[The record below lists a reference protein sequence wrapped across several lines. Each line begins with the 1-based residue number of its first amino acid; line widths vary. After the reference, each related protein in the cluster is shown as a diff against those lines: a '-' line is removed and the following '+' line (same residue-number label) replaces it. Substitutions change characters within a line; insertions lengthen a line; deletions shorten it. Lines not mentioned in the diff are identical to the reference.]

1 MSYID
6 TSIIVA
12 ALDPTDYRS
21 KDALK
26 ILEEEKHK
34 IISELTLLELASV
47 LSSRRELVSN
57 LADKL
62 GLDIEITISA
72 ILLYLMK
79 RFNLRHRGFERLTK
93 IMPLGRIYNPLATAI
108 ELSPKLRLKTLDLLH
123 IAYVKLLKDEGEPV
137 YKLITADA
145 DFEEAR
151 EHLEETIGVHLYILR

>member
-12 ALDPTDYRS
+12 ALDPIDYRS
-21 KDALK
+21 RGALK

-47 LSSRRELVSN
+47 LSRRRELVSD

-79 RFNLRHRGFERLTK
+79 RFNLRHRGFESLMK
-93 IMPLGRIYNPLATAI
+93 IMPLGKVYNPLATAI

-123 IAYVKLLKDEGEPV
+123 IAYVKLLKDEGEPIH
-137 YKLITADA
+137 KLITADT

-151 EHLEETIGVHLYILR
+151 EYLEETAGVHLYILK